1 MTILAWTTMESFV
14 KILQWRLVHIVCR
27 SYREMFVEN
36 CEVPAVP
43 VTNSR
48 FGSPSTIVWL
58 ILAGELLIGG
68 FVSGLLAILEFVKSL
83 LPKPPRDLTGDVVLI
98 AGAASSLGE
107 SLADEFAKSGCSVIC
122 VDQDAEAIKR
132 IASSLNARYPIVEEV
147 KPSHR
152 KDASS
157 GPRTG
162 KTAYECD
169 LLNRD
174 DIRKVAEKIKDEV
187 GRVDILVTCVGSLDQ
202 DIFDTAS
209 KTLMSHFW
217 TVLAF
222 LPLILYRE
230 RGHIVGV
237 TPVASCRDAYHG
249 SRAAITSLMESLC
262 QELSNHSSRLTF
274 LAFSPIARYSTPEE
288 SEKEVAAGIVQ
299 AVRTDRNT
307 LNADWT
313 STLLYRMSC
322 AAYRC
327 IATFTEWV
335 HSQGAD

>member
-1 MTILAWTTMESFV
+1 
-14 KILQWRLVHIVCR
+14 
-27 SYREMFVEN
+27 MFVEN
-36 CEVPAVP
+36 CEVP

-48 FGSPSTIVWL
+48 FGSPSSTVWL
-58 ILAGELLIGG
+58 ILAIEFLIGG
-68 FVSGLLAILEFVKSL
+68 LVSGLLAILKFVKSL
-83 LPKPPRDLTGDVVLI
+83 LPKPPRDLTGDVVLV
-98 AGAASSLGE
+98 AGAATTLGK
-107 SLADEFAKSGCSVIC
+107 SLAEEFAKSGCSVIC
-122 VDQDAEAIKR
+122 MDQDAEAIER

-157 GPRTG
+157 GLRTEQ
-162 KTAYECD
+162 TAYQCD

-174 DIRKVAEKIKDEV
+174 DIRRVAEKIKDEI
-187 GRVDILVTCVGSLDQ
+187 GRVDILVTCVGSLDE

-237 TPVASCRDAYHG
+237 TPVASSRDAYYG
-249 SRAAITSLMESLC
+249 SKAAISSLMESLC
-262 QELSNHSSRLTF
+262 QELSNRSSQLTF
-274 LAFSPIARYSTPEE
+274 LAFSPIVRCGTPEE
-288 SEKEVAAGIVQ
+288 SGKGVAADIVQ

-307 LNADWT
+307 LNTDWT

-322 AAYRC
+322 AAYHC